1 MSSDICLLT
10 YVFCHM
16 SSDILFGI
24 LSGIQ
29 GTLRHPGQDG
39 TVGNRRRR
47 TEKEDKQDKEVEE
60 EMETQLT

>member
-1 MSSDICLLT
+1 
-10 YVFCHM
+10 M